1 MSTHLQAVVL
11 LSAARRYIKRG
22 WCRTAPALDAAGQM
36 VSARSPEACAW
47 CLLGALGRAKHD
59 AERSGVQLPLD
70 TYRVAAGLLRDAI
83 EARFPRQGGAPMAIS
98 WFNDVVLQSQQEADD
113 FLFALVSSH
122 LDAPRAQ
129 AVA

>member
-22 WCRTAPALDAAGQM
+22 WCRTALALDAAGRM
-36 VSARSPEACAW
+36 VSPRSPEACTW
-47 CLLGALGRAKHD
+47 CLLGALERAKHD

-83 EARFPRQGGAPMAIS
+83 EARFPHQGGPMALS

-113 FLFALVSSH
+113 FLFALVSS
-122 LDAPRAQ
+122 LLNAPRAQ